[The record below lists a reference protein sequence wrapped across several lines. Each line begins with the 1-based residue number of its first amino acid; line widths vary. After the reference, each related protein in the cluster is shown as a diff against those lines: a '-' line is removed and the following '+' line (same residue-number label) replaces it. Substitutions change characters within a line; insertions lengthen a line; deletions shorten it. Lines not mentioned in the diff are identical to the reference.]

1 MKKNIRAY
9 SFIVVTLCGLFVL
22 STALAAHD
30 LLRNNTPGNND
41 TEALATIRFDDERQF
56 RDVIARMKGNITVK
70 RSFSDRVEVIA
81 TQEYLDHLESMGYD
95 VEVLLDDYREATR
108 WVHENRGRGH
118 YHTHSELTDVLVDLS
133 ETYSH
138 IAVLDTLGWSVE
150 NREILC
156 MTISD
161 NPEEMEPEPGVRIH
175 GNIHGNEYIGCEV
188 ALYLLRYLL
197 ENYGLDP
204 RVTDL
209 VNNRRIMIVPM
220 VNPDGHEHNQRYNRN
235 NVDLNRDFGYCWNE
249 GYTSPG
255 AFSQPET
262 RAVRTIVES
271 GWNVFSI
278 DYHSGTEGVLRP
290 WAFHPDETVDMD
302 NFIHVSGEYGSR
314 SSYDTGQWWYFLY
327 ESHGPTQD
335 FGYGSLGELSFTIEL
350 SYSYAPPED
359 QIDAYCER
367 NLPAQLWFL
376 EEAGKGLWGVVTD
389 EVSQLPLEAK
399 IDIEEV
405 GWPVYTE
412 STTGLF
418 GRYLLPGT
426 YTVRVS
432 ANRHETKII
441 ENVEIVD
448 GDPTFLE
455 VSLGRRIPAH
465 ARQVSTCKIADP
477 NNQHRNHTLTSWALG
492 EPDGESLSVG
502 KGGWIVFD
510 MGEDTPV
517 IDGSGNDLL
526 VQADPSCDEGFTAYA
541 SESWTGPWFT
551 LGSGFGSVEF
561 DLNSAGLDVA
571 RYIRLVDDDDGDPN
585 DPFAG
590 YDLDAIEVYHS
601 HSDVLLYMLPGETT
615 VSPGETLEF
624 GARLINQTSEAQ
636 ELVGEAGVLLPNGRP
651 YPGNP
656 ILGPLNFTIGPDAEF
671 ERTFSIDVPEHAPA
685 GQYRL
690 YAQVR
695 SQNRVLIDRDSFPVQ
710 VSER

>member
-1 MKKNIRAY
+1 MRRYIRVY
-9 SFIVVTLCGLFVL
+9 SFFVIILCDLFVL
-22 STALAAHD
+22 SAVLTAYD
-30 LLRNNTPGNND
+30 LLRDNTPGKDD
-41 TEALATIRFDDERQF
+41 TEALATIRFDDEQQF
-56 RDVIARMKGNITVK
+56 RDEIAQLKGNITVK
-70 RSFSDRVEVIA
+70 RAFSDRIEVIA
-81 TQEYLDHLESMGYD
+81 TQEYLDLLESMGYD
-95 VEVLLDDYREATR
+95 VEVHLDDYREATR
-108 WVHENRGRGH
+108 WIHDNRGKGH
-118 YHTHSELTDVLVDLS
+118 YHSHSELTGVLIDLS
-133 ETYSH
+133 ELYSH

-161 NPEEMEPEPGVRIH
+161 NPGEMEPEPGVRIH
-175 GNIHGNEYIGCEV
+175 GNVHGNEYIGCEV
-188 ALYLLRYLL
+188 SLYLLRYLL
-197 ENYGLDP
+197 ENYDLDP
-204 RVTDL
+204 YVTDL

-235 NVDLNRDFGYCWNE
+235 GVDLNRDFGYCWNE

-262 RAVRTIVES
+262 QAVRTIMEP

-335 FGYGSLGELSFTIEL
+335 FGYGSLGELSFTVEI
-350 SYSYAPPED
+350 SYSYAPPEP
-359 QIDAYCER
+359 QIEAYCER

-389 EVSQLPLEAK
+389 EVSQLPVEAK

-412 STTGLF
+412 STTGVF

-448 GDPTFLE
+448 GDPTFIQ
-455 VSLGRRIPAH
+455 VSLGRRIAAH

-492 EPDGESLSVG
+492 EPDGESLSMG

-517 IDGSGNDLL
+517 IDGSG
-526 VQADPSCDEGFTAYA
+526 
-541 SESWTGPWFT
+541 
-551 LGSGFGSVEF
+551 
-561 DLNSAGLDVA
+561 
-571 RYIRLVDDDDGDPN
+571 
-585 DPFAG
+585 
-590 YDLDAIEVYHS
+590 
-601 HSDVLLYMLPGETT
+601 
-615 VSPGETLEF
+615 
-624 GARLINQTSEAQ
+624 
-636 ELVGEAGVLLPNGRP
+636 
-651 YPGNP
+651 
-656 ILGPLNFTIGPDAEF
+656 
-671 ERTFSIDVPEHAPA
+671 RTRANR
-685 GQYRL
+685 G
-690 YAQVR
+690 QVR
-695 SQNRVLIDRDSFPVQ
+695 GSRWALVSGRRSSTSILRVSMWLGIFGLSMMTTEIRMILLRDTTSMPSRSTIRIPKSFSTCFPVKQ
-710 VSER
+710 PYLPEKRWSSALV